1 VNDLI
6 APMFVTEVFD
16 TPQPIGSMPGV
27 SQWPMDQ
34 VTAEAKQLAALGVR
48 AVILFGI
55 PKVKDSLG
63 SGSHAANGVI
73 QEAVRRIKDAVPEL
87 VVVTD
92 VCMCE
97 YTDHGHCGV
106 VNGTAGY
113 DDPHLPEGYV
123 LNDPSVELLGRIALS
138 HAVAGADLVAPSAT
152 LDGMVAAIR
161 RALDGDGFD
170 HIPIMSYSAKYA
182 SGFYG
187 PFREAAQGAPQFGD
201 RSTYQMDPGNHTEAQ
216 REHALDLAEGADFL
230 MVKPALAYLDVIR
243 STRDNYP
250 DVPLVAYNVSGE
262 YAMVKAAVANGWLDE
277 QRIVMET
284 LTAMRRAGA
293 DLIITYHAADAA
305 RWLAA

>member
-1 VNDLI
+1 
-6 APMFVTEVFD
+6 
-16 TPQPIGSMPGV
+16 
-27 SQWPMDQ
+27 
-34 VTAEAKQLAALGVR
+34 

-138 HAVAGADLVAPSAT
+138 
-152 LDGMVAAIR
+152 
-161 RALDGDGFD
+161 
-170 HIPIMSYSAKYA
+170 
-182 SGFYG
+182 
-187 PFREAAQGAPQFGD
+187 
-201 RSTYQMDPGNHTEAQ
+201 
-216 REHALDLAEGADFL
+216 
-230 MVKPALAYLDVIR
+230 
-243 STRDNYP
+243 
-250 DVPLVAYNVSGE
+250 
-262 YAMVKAAVANGWLDE
+262 
-277 QRIVMET
+277 
-284 LTAMRRAGA
+284 
-293 DLIITYHAADAA
+293 
-305 RWLAA
+305 